1 MTDSTPSDDSAG
13 PWLGKLPIAVTVDR
27 SARLNLAD
35 LNDDLLRS
43 ARRPRGKRA
52 VLAAARLVV
61 MFCIGVAATLAWLP
75 FGDAAREMIA
85 NASPQ
90 LGWLAPQSA
99 SVPAAQVVAPAP
111 AAQPHD
117 ISPTE
122 FDAVRERIDRI
133 TAGQEEM
140 THTIHDLTAAQDQ
153 VVQEIAK
160 LREVEQYLLYKMAY
174 KETEPRPAPTTQGHK
189 PLRRPA
195 LAAAH

>member
-1 MTDSTPSDDSAG
+1 MTDPTPSDDSAG
-13 PWLGKLPIAVTVDR
+13 PWLVKLPVAVTVDR

-35 LNDDLLRS
+35 LNDDLARS
-43 ARRPRGKRA
+43 ERRSRGKRA
-52 VLAAARLVV
+52 VLAATRLVV

-75 FGDAAREMIA
+75 YGDAAREMIA

-99 SVPAAQVVAPAP
+99 SVPAAQVMAP

-117 ISPTE
+117 ISPAE

-140 THTIHDLTAAQDQ
+140 THTIHDLTAAQEQ
-153 VVQEIAK
+153 IAQEIAK
-160 LREVEQYLLYKMAY
+160 LREVEQYLLYKTAY
-174 KETEPRPAPTTQGHK
+174 KETEPRPAPTTARK

-195 LAAAH
+195 LAAAR